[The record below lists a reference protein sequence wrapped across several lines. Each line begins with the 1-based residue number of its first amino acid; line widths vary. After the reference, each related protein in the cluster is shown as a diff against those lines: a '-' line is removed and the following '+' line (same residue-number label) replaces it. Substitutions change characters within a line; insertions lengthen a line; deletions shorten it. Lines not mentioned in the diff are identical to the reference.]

1 MNTRVTAVVGLQ
13 YGNEGKENIASF
25 IAEDA
30 DIIIKGVNGRDDI
43 SRFRGLPSGVLN
55 PDSMNIYGP
64 GCIIDFRKINDSIQN
79 LRKSEELDLDNIFF
93 DCRAAV
99 WMPYHSSI
107 EDVMDDKLNGLA
119 LRCGDIL
126 EDDVLRKRISYIVEK
141 KNPTREKKLD
151 TATLLGYARSFRAE
165 FANFILDT
173 TPVVRDSVEDRGMI
187 VIEGDGGLLK
197 DPDYGIA
204 EPEMFHTTLGAIADG
219 SGVGAHSVNKVVG
232 VAKCYTSIIGDDRFP
247 TATDTRIS
255 AVLSESEDHRRART
269 GWIDVTALDYA
280 CYINGVDELAL
291 TRIDALDRFDKV
303 RLCTGYMIEG
313 EYYSY
318 LPERERAQKA
328 QPIYETMDGWMTDT
342 SGLEKYEDLPENAR
356 AFLERI
362 AEATGRKLRYVTTGP
377 DKDDV
382 IKL

>member
-13 YGNEGKENIASF
+13 YGNEERENIASF
-25 IAEDA
+25 ISEDA
-30 DIIIKGVNGRDDI
+30 DIIIKGASGKGDI
-43 SRFRGLPSGVLN
+43 SRFRGLPSGAMN

-64 GCIIDFRKINDSIQN
+64 GCVVDFKSVYDSIQN
-79 LRKSEELDLDNIFF
+79 LRKSTELDVDNIFF
-93 DCRAAV
+93 DYRAV
-99 WMPYHSSI
+99 VKMPYHSTI
-107 EDVMDDKLNGLA
+107 ADVMDDRLNGLS
-119 LRCGDIL
+119 LRCGDLI
-126 EDDVLRKRISYIVEK
+126 EDDVLKSRIAYIVER
-141 KNPTREKKLD
+141 KNPTLERKLD
-151 TATLLGYARSFRAE
+151 AATLIATAKSYRAE

-187 VIEGDGGLLK
+187 VIEGEGGLLK
-197 DPDYGIA
+197 DPDYGTA
-204 EPEMFHTTLGAIADG
+204 TPEMFHTTLGAIADG
-219 SGVGAHSVNKVVG
+219 AGVGAHAVNKVVG
-232 VAKCYTSIIGDDRFP
+232 VAKCYTSIVGDDRFP

-269 GWIDVTALDYA
+269 GWIDVTAMDYA

-318 LPERERAQKA
+318 LPERVKAQKA
-328 QPIYETMDGWMTDT
+328 QPIYETMDGWMKDT

-362 AEATGRKLRYVTTGP
+362 SEATGRKLRYVTTGP
-377 DKDDV
+377 DLKDV

>member
-13 YGNEGKENIASF
+13 YGNEEKESIASF

-30 DIIIKGVNGRDDI
+30 DIIIKGVNGKGDI
-43 SRFRGLPSGVLN
+43 SRFRGLPSGALN
-55 PDSMNIYGP
+55 PDAMNIYGP
-64 GCIIDFRKINDSIQN
+64 GCVVDFKSIYDSIEN
-79 LRKSEELDLDNIFF
+79 LRKTEGIEGDNIFF
-93 DCRAAV
+93 DYRAV
-99 WMPYHSSI
+99 IWMPYHNTLA
-107 EDVMDDKLNGLA
+107 DVMDDRLKGLS

-126 EDDVLRKRISYIVEK
+126 EDDVLKSRIAHIVEV
-141 KNPTREKKLD
+141 KNPTLEKKLD
-151 TATLLGYARSFRAE
+151 AATLIAVAKSYRAE

-187 VIEGDGGLLK
+187 VIEGEGGLLK

-219 SGVGAHSVNKVVG
+219 AGVGAHAVNKVVG
-232 VAKCYTSIIGDDRFP
+232 VAKCYTSIVGDDRFP
-247 TATDTRIS
+247 TATDTHIS

-269 GWIDVTALDYA
+269 GWIDVTAIDYS
-280 CYINGVDELAL
+280 CHINGVDELAL

-318 LPERERAQKA
+318 LPERVKAQKA
-328 QPIYETMDGWMTDT
+328 QPIYETMDGWMQDT
-342 SGLEKYEDLPENAR
+342 SGLDSYGFLPENAK

-362 AEATGRKLRYVTTGP
+362 SEATGRKLRYVTTGP
-377 DKDDV
+377 GKDNV